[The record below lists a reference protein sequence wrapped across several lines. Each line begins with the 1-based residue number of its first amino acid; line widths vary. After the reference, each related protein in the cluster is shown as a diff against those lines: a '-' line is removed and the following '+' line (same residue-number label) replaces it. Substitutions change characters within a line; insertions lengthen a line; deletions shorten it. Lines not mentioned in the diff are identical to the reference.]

1 MTLRPFYL
9 CLPCLACL
17 LACSAINLLY
27 FPPGTVFPDEAR
39 FLASAI
45 RLASTGEFWVGPDRA
60 WEMPGTAAFYAAV
73 IYLFGPQNPIS
84 PIRFAQSILL
94 AIQCG
99 LIALT
104 ALRLFGSRTT
114 AFIAASIAALYP
126 FLVFY
131 QGLLLSETLF
141 DTFLLAGM
149 LALLWWRDRGARIDM
164 ALVIATV
171 LFALATLT
179 KATLT
184 FLPPLLMA
192 ATAWIAGVSLRRSLV
207 ILAAALCLYAACL
220 APWWI
225 RNATLFHSFVP
236 MTTGAAMNL
245 YLGNNPRNLTG
256 GISWATDVDYAEAQR
271 LLAIP
276 DEIERQ
282 RTFSRIALDYIKAE
296 PLTFVRNAAKK
307 FVRFWNVVPN
317 AAEYQTPLYAVIAA
331 LSFGPVL
338 LLALGCAA
346 WRWRQWRDLAPIYL
360 MIGYFTFVHVI
371 TIASLRY
378 RLPIEPLLIIL
389 AAAALGALA
398 EWHRQRGTA
407 TTSA

>member
-1 MTLRPFYL
+1 MTLRPLYL

-17 LACSAINLLY
+17 LACSAVNLLY
-27 FPPGTVFPDEAR
+27 FPPGTAFPDEAR

-45 RLASTGEFWVGPDRA
+45 RLASSGEFWVGADRA
-60 WEMPGTAAFYAAV
+60 WEMPGTAVFYAAV
-73 IYLFGPQNPIS
+73 IYLFGPQNPVS

-94 AIQCG
+94 AIQCA

-114 AFIAASIAALYP
+114 ALIAACIAALYP
-126 FLVFY
+126 FLLFY

-164 ALVIATV
+164 ALVIAMA

-192 ATAWIAGVSLRRSLV
+192 ATAWIAGISLRRSLV
-207 ILAAALCLYAACL
+207 ILATALCLYAACL

-236 MTTGAAMNL
+236 LTTGAAMNL

-256 GISWATDVDYAEAQR
+256 GISWTTDVDYAEAQR
-271 LLAIP
+271 LQAIP

-282 RTFSRIALDYIKAE
+282 RAFSRLALDYIKAE

-317 AAEYQTPLYAVIAA
+317 AAEYQTPLYAVITA

-346 WRWRQWRDLAPIYL
+346 WRWRQWRGLAPIYL
-360 MIGYFTFVHVI
+360 MIGYFTFVHVV

-389 AAAALGALA
+389 AAAALGPLA
-398 EWHRQRGTA
+398 NWRGQRGTA
-407 TTSA
+407 TRPA